1 MSNPTIKFTDLSIAT
16 SLNPADVVPI
26 VQYDTTHSVYVNKII
41 SLDGI
46 ANFVTTDAVSSQSLF
61 ATSASY
67 ASYAN
72 SSNSASYAG
81 SGPFASP
88 SDILTISASTATVD
102 TIQRTRLD
110 NLTQATNS
118 YVTNSETS
126 SLSVAS
132 ASFAQNSLT
141 ANSSTFASNSLSSSY
156 AQSASFSQV
165 SVTSVTA
172 SYAANVIA
180 QNNSFSSSYLTTSSF
195 NASTSSLAV
204 ASSISASY
212 AINANTS
219 ITASVALNVIPQNN
233 SFTSS
238 LLTTQSYQV
247 DSASIVSQI
256 KSLEIPT
263 SSYVQISQTSSFASG
278 SDVIKLFASSASSAV
293 IDTVQT
299 SQISSLSIATSS
311 YVQNSQTSSFA
322 SGSDVIKLFASSA
335 SSAVIDTVQTS
346 QISSLSIATSSYV
359 KNSQTSSMTVATASY
374 WSGTFGSGVQA
385 ALGVATNSTGGLVTD
400 VSGTTTIYNNLTVPG
415 TLSLSAG
422 IVGTIYIHSSPT
434 AGFPTLG
441 SVGKYEIGYDTT
453 LGIPYIGQGAGNV
466 NLVTTAGIGVP
477 PSVSY
482 SGNSSYNG
490 SNFTISGQPV
500 NVLSSAAGN
509 YVSFTSNALT
519 ITPGSVTDAS
529 TGTLNAGVGGTF
541 YLLGAAVD
549 ASSGIDTAFGGAVYF
564 LGGAAK
570 AASGQNANSGNAYVD
585 AGPITGAGTANYGT
599 VNIGTTNSSR
609 TTIGRSG
616 IQTILNGYGH
626 GSAVMGIMTANTTGT
641 ITFNVLSQTE
651 TIYNTSSSTIASAT
665 ITLPINSGFAGQT
678 VRYVTAG
685 AVTSVTMAG
694 GSVVIG
700 AAPTSLVANGS
711 VAWQAATFNTW
722 LRLY

>member
-311 YVQNSQTSSFA
+311 YV
-322 SGSDVIKLFASSA
+322 
-335 SSAVIDTVQTS
+335 
-346 QISSLSIATSSYV
+346 

-466 NLVTTAGIGVP
+466 NLVTTVGIGVP

-490 SNFTISGQPV
+490 SNFTISGQPL
-500 NVLSSAAGN
+500 NVLSSTASN
-509 YVSFTSNALT
+509 YNSFTSNALT

-549 ASSGIDTAFGGAVYF
+549 ASSGTDTAFGGTVYF

-641 ITFNVLSQTE
+641 ITFNALGQTE

-665 ITLPINSGFAGQT
+665 ITLPINTGFAGQT

-685 AVTSVTMAG
+685 AVTSVTMSG

-711 VAWQAATFNTW
+711 VAWQAVTYNTW